1 MNVLLDSSVLLR
13 KLFGEPNPLAE
24 WSAITRAYASRLVP
38 IEIGRVIDRCRLVG
52 QIDDDDVVTLH
63 QEAARILRRVDVL
76 AMTEPILQR
85 AALAMPTVVGT
96 LDAIHLATALE
107 LGRHTDEPVV
117 LATHDVQL
125 ARGARASGLAVIG
138 AA

>member
-24 WSAITRAYASRLVP
+24 WPAITHAYACRLLP
-38 IEIGRVIDRCRLVG
+38 IEVGRVIDRCRLVG
-52 QIDDDDVVTLH
+52 QVDDDDVVTLH
-63 QEAARILRRVDVL
+63 QEATRILRSVDVL

-107 LGRHTDEPVV
+107 LGRYIDDPVV

-125 ARGARASGLAVIG
+125 ARGGLAVIG